1 MELPKTYNPREFEER
16 IYKDWVEKG
25 YFKPRIDKNK
35 KPFTI
40 VMPPPNITGQLH
52 LGHALDNTM
61 QDILIRWKRMQGIPT
76 LWVPGTDHASIATE
90 VKIVEMLREEG
101 LTKEQIGREEFLRRA
116 WQWKEK
122 YGSRIVEQLKR
133 LGTSCDWSR
142 ERFTMDEQCSK
153 AVKRFFVRLYNKGL
167 IYRGDRIINW
177 CPDCKTALSDAEV
190 EHKEEEGHL
199 WYIRYPFKDGSGY
212 VMIATTRPETMIGD
226 TAVAVNPKDER
237 YKDAVGKTLVLPIVG
252 REIPVI
258 ADDYV
263 DMEFGT
269 GAVKVTPAHDPNDF
283 ECGIRHNLPQ
293 VQVIGE
299 DGRMTEEAG
308 KYRGLDRYEA
318 RAKVVE
324 ELKEQGFLEKIE
336 KITHSVGH
344 CYRCDTVIEP
354 LISKQWFVKMKPL
367 VEPALKVV
375 ADGKVKIVPDRFTKV
390 YNNWL
395 ENIKDWCISRQLWW
409 GHRIPAWYCDS
420 CGEIT
425 VAEEEPDR
433 CQYCGGTDIHQDED
447 VLDTWFSS
455 GLWPFSTL
463 GWPDDTDDLRYFY
476 PTSVLVTGYD
486 IIFFWVA
493 RMIFSGLEAMG
504 DIPFEYVLIH
514 GLIRD
519 AEGRK
524 MSKSLGNGIDP
535 IEVIDRYGADT
546 LRFTLATNNSPGND
560 IRFSWERVEAS
571 RNFANKLWNA
581 TRFALLNMEIDRVI
595 DIPYDVLDLSDKWI
609 LSRLNNLIKE
619 VNANLERFEL
629 GLAASKLYD
638 FIWSEFCD
646 WYIEASKARLYGGN
660 VEEKRACEIVLRY
673 VLDNTLRLLHPFMPF
688 ITEELW
694 QQLPHEGDSIMIAPW
709 PEYSETMEYKEEEE
723 SFNIL
728 MDVVRCIRNI
738 RAEEDVPPAKR
749 IKAII
754 HPATD
759 KVLKT
764 IESGLD
770 YIKKLG
776 NVQEVD
782 IVMEQPEDKR
792 MRSMV
797 LTDMEIYIP
806 LSDLID
812 IDKEIEKL
820 NNEKKKIESEIER
833 STNMLS
839 NEGFVKKAPPQVVEN
854 ERQKLVKYR
863 ETLNKLVERIKTLTE
878 W

>member
-90 VKIVEMLREEG
+90 VKIVEMLKEEG

>member
-1 MELPKTYNPREFEER
+1 MNLPKTYSPQEFEER
-16 IYKDWVEKG
+16 IYKNWVEKG
-25 YFKPRIDKNK
+25 YFKPIIDKNK

-101 LTKEQIGREEFLRRA
+101 LTKEQVGREEFLRRA

-122 YGSRIVEQLKR
+122 YGGRIVEQLKR
-133 LGTSCDWSR
+133 LGSSCDWSR

-153 AVKRFFVRLYNKGL
+153 AVRRFFVRLYDKGL
-167 IYRGDRIINW
+167 IYKGDRIINW
-177 CPDCKTALSDAEV
+177 CPDCRTALSDAEV
-190 EHKEEEGHL
+190 EHQEEEGHL
-199 WYIRYPFKDGSGY
+199 WYIRYPFKDGNGY
-212 VMIATTRPETMIGD
+212 VMIATTRPETMLGD
-226 TAVAVNPKDER
+226 TAVAVNPDDER
-237 YKDAVGKTLVLPIVG
+237 YRDAVGRTLILPIVG

-283 ECGIRHNLPQ
+283 ECGERHNLPRI
-293 VQVIGE
+293 QVIGE
-299 DGRMTEEAG
+299 DGRMTAEAG
-308 KYRGLDRYEA
+308 KYSGFDRYDA
-318 RAKVVE
+318 RAKIVE
-324 ELKEQGFLEKIE
+324 ELKEQGLLEKTE
-336 KITHSVGH
+336 KIVHSVGH
-344 CYRCDTVIEP
+344 CYRCDTIIEP

-367 VEPALKVV
+367 AEPALKVV
-375 ADGKVKIVPDRFTKV
+375 ADGEIKIVPDRFTKV

-409 GHRIPAWYCDS
+409 GHRIPAWYCDD

-425 VAEEEPDR
+425 VAEDEPER
-433 CQYCGGTDIHQDED
+433 CSHCGSGNIHQDED

-463 GWPDDTDDLRYFY
+463 GWPDETEDLGYFY

-535 IEVIDRYGADT
+535 IEVIDKYGADT

-560 IRFSWERVEAS
+560 IRFSWDRVEAS

-581 TRFALLNMEIDRVI
+581 ARFALLNMEIDRVME
-595 DIPYDVLDLSDKWI
+595 IPFDKLDMSDKWI
-609 LSRLNNLIKE
+609 LSRLNKLIKE
-619 VNANLERFEL
+619 IDSNLEKFEL
-629 GLAASKLYD
+629 GLAATKLYD

-646 WYIEASKARLYGGN
+646 WYIEASKARLYGGSKD
-660 VEEKRACEIVLRY
+660 EKTTCEIVLRH
-673 VLDNTLRLLHPFMPF
+673 VLDNILKLLHPFMPF

-694 QQLPHEGDSIMIAPW
+694 QQLPHEGESIMMASW
-709 PEYSETMEYKEEEE
+709 PEYNEKLDFEHEEK

-728 MDVVRCIRNI
+728 MDAIRSIRNI
-738 RAEEDVPPAKR
+738 RAEEDVPPSRKV
-749 IKAII
+749 KVII
-754 HPATD
+754 RPTD
-759 KVLKT
+759 EEAMRTVNT
-764 IESGLD
+764 GAE
-770 YIKKLG
+770 YIMKLG
-776 NVQEVD
+776 YVEDVA
-782 IVMEQPEDKR
+782 IVREQPMEKA
-792 MRSMV
+792 MRSVV
-797 LTDMEIYIP
+797 LPDMEIYIP
-806 LSDLID
+806 LADLID

-820 NNEKKKIESEIER
+820 NNDKKKIESEIGR
-833 STNMLS
+833 STNMLA
-839 NEGFVKKAPPQVVEN
+839 NEGFVRKAPPQVVEN
-854 ERQKLVKYR
+854 ERQKLLKYQ
-863 ETLNKLVERIKTLTE
+863 ETLDKILDRIKTLTE
-878 W
+878 